1 METILERYL
10 PWSRWIGVL
19 LLAAA
24 ELTNRVWVAL
34 VFWRSG
40 MNKLSANQFTLDY
53 LFTTQHPVPPLPAD
67 LAANLAIFG
76 ETVFPV
82 LVILG
87 LFGRWS
93 AGALFLVNLVAYYG
107 VVNGIALDA
116 SNWPNASLALH
127 DHYLYGAMLL
137 FAAYRGPGLFSLDA
151 LARFVAGRFGL
162 ERTPAGAG

>member
-1 METILERYL
+1 METLVERYL

-40 MNKLSANQFTLDY
+40 MNKVNANEFTLEY

-67 LAANLAIFG
+67 LAANLAMFG

-93 AGALFLVNLVAYYG
+93 AGALFMVNLVAYYG

-127 DHYLYGAMLL
+127 HHYLYGAMLL
-137 FAAYRGPGLFSLDA
+137 FAVYRGPGLFSVDT
-151 LARFVAGRFGL
+151 LAEFAAKRLGGR
-162 ERTPAGAG
+162 TASAGAG

>member
-1 METILERYL
+1 METLVERYL
-10 PWSRWIGVL
+10 PISRWVGVL

-40 MNKLSANQFTLDY
+40 MNKVTANEFTLDY
-53 LFTTQHPVPPLPAD
+53 LFSTQHPVPPLSPE
-67 LAANLAIFG
+67 LAANLAMFG

-127 DHYLYGAMLL
+127 HHYLYGVMLL
-137 FAAYRGPGLFSLDA
+137 FAAYRGPGLFSVDGIVQA
-151 LARFVAGRFGL
+151 LYRRRAA
-162 ERTPAGAG
+162 PAAD